1 MDETCLSLSVGG
13 LPPFSA
19 RGCTQV
25 LKPIASAEN
34 HRTVNGELVTTV
46 SQLHHKYQTTIK
58 SQDKLPVAIDCL
70 WKGQT
75 IQVGCM
81 QRLWQRADGLTI
93 ELSREPVEGSVVAI
107 NAEREPVVVL
117 GVIERT
123 VSLAA
128 PGFVGYRPLLT
139 MKITD
144 FGYETEE
151 WGEGGV
157 SWFLSMEEV

>member
-58 SQDKLPVAIDCL
+58 SHDKLPVAIDSL

-75 IQVGCM
+75 VQVGCM
-81 QRLWQRADGLTI
+81 QRLWQKADGVMV
-93 ELSREPVEGSVVAI
+93 ELSRQPVEGSVIAI
-107 NAEREPVVVL
+107 DADREPVTVL
-117 GVIERT
+117 TVIGRDA
-123 VSLAA
+123 SLTA
-128 PGFVGYRPLLT
+128 PGFVGYRPFLT